1 MTKRIL
7 MSLTV
12 GLVAAALTAP
22 AMADGKKGTAVIKG
36 KVVFDGTAPKPAAL
50 PFSGSDAEV
59 CKKENESKPQA
70 DQSKLVYAAD
80 GNAVPYVFVSISKG
94 ISEKYDAPKD
104 PIVIDQKGCKYH
116 PHAQGMIA
124 GQPLEI
130 RNSDPLS
137 HNIHA
142 LPKKN
147 KEFNF
152 LQSTKGAKEVKS
164 GSDTFTKPE
173 MGIKVKCDVHSWMSS
188 YIHVMEHPFFAV
200 TKSHEEDGGNKA
212 LRGTFEI
219 KEVPAGKYELQ
230 FWHESFG
237 VVTQEIEVK
246 DGETKEIEVK
256 IGGKKAQAP
265 EVREV
270 IVASGEADAPKSCCA
285 KKTSG
290 EKAKDEPTATK

>member
-1 MTKRIL
+1 MTKRFL
-7 MSLTV
+7 TSLTA
-12 GLVAAALTAP
+12 GFVAAALCAP
-22 AMADGKKGTAVIKG
+22 ALADGKKGTAVIKG
-36 KVVFDGTAPKPAAL
+36 KVVFEGTAPKTAAL

-59 CKKENESKPQA
+59 CKKENSGKPQP

-94 ISEKYDAPKD
+94 LSEKYDAPKD

-116 PHAQGMIA
+116 PHVQGMVA
-124 GQPLEI
+124 GQPMEI

-152 LQSTKGAKEVKS
+152 LQSTQGAKEVKT

-173 MGIKVKCDVHSWMSS
+173 AVKVKCDVHSWMSC
-188 YIHVMEHPFFAV
+188 YIHVMEHPFFDV

-219 KEVPAGKYELQ
+219 KEVPAGKYEIQ

-237 VVTQEIEVK
+237 VVTQEVEVK

-270 IVASGEADAPKSCCA
+270 IVASAEADAPKSCCA
-285 KKTSG
+285 GKKVET
-290 EKAKDEPTATK
+290 KVQDAPVPTK